1 MILAI
6 ASSRQLEKSNP
17 DAALALYPLNVEAL
31 LAGTV
36 ARLNRPDADASLEEM
51 EARVRA
57 ALPTNAADARIY
69 SLLGEILRRR
79 ELTESA
85 YAMFD
90 HALALANTEL
100 HALQWSI
107 HRAVAASDHDKA
119 IESLDL
125 MFRRW
130 PERIGSFAAAV
141 PQIYSQAGSYAAL
154 LETIAQDPPWR
165 RQLIAVLSDFN
176 TGDLAFT
183 ARLLQDLALGSAPPS
198 AAETAPLLASLFRRK
213 EYDLA
218 YRTFLFT
225 LRQEEKDLS
234 GFVFN
239 GQFRQVA
246 SGRKFDWAIRQ
257 QPGVTAT
264 MPAVSRDKG
273 PQQGLLVEFG
283 STPVLRTGV
292 DQTIML
298 PPGSYQLEFA
308 VTATS
313 AELPKSLLWAVD
325 CLDPRQPVQRVE
337 VSEGT
342 YHARSFQSR
351 FTIPQNCP
359 VQSLTLR
366 TNAMVESWSNRYSGK
381 VLFHDIRIT
390 AVQS

>member
-1 MILAI
+1 MAI

-17 DAALALYPLNVEAL
+17 DAALTLYPLNVEAL
-31 LAGTV
+31 LARTV
-36 ARLNRPDADASLEEM
+36 ARLNRPDADVSLDEM

-57 ALPTNAADARIY
+57 ALPANAADARIY

-79 ELTESA
+79 ELTEPA

-90 HALALANTEL
+90 HALALAKTEL

-107 HRAVAASDHDKA
+107 HRAVTAGDHDNA

-130 PERIGSFAAAV
+130 PERIGPFAAAV
-141 PQIYSQAGSYAAL
+141 PQIFSQADSYAAM
-154 LETIAQDPPWR
+154 LETIVQDPPWR

-176 TGDLAFT
+176 TGNLTFT

-198 AAETAPLLASLFRRK
+198 VAETAPLLASLFRHK

-239 GQFRQVA
+239 GQFRQGP
-246 SGRKFDWAIRQ
+246 SGRRFDWAIRQ
-257 QPGVTAT
+257 QPGVTIT
-264 MPAVSRDKG
+264 MPAVSRDTG
-273 PQQGLLVEFG
+273 PQQGLLIEFG
-283 STPVLRTGV
+283 STPVIRAGV

-298 PPGSYQLEFA
+298 PPGSFQIEFTA
-308 VTATS
+308 TATS
-313 AELPKSLLWAVD
+313 AELPKSLLWAID
-325 CLDPRQPVQRVE
+325 CLDLRQPVQRVE
-337 VSEGT
+337 VPEGT
-342 YHARSFQSR
+342 YQARSFQSR

-366 TNAMVESWSNRYSGK
+366 TNAIVESWSNRYNGK